1 MFIGYVVQF
10 QAYQPC
16 AWTKPLGGPREAMVE
31 WVNRRHEGNLAWTL
45 RKNWRPH
52 SETVA
57 SRVFA
62 HAFGRSA
69 DTECMPSVF
78 PWGNYGS
85 KRTVKLKN
93 LASMRKIAEVARIL
107 QRMKVGVWWANAQAP
122 VRTQLIRINK
132 IRRMRRRNKVAMRK
146 LNHKSQGEL
155 WNTSQ
160 RWCWPYWPR

>member
-1 MFIGYVVQF
+1 MLLASPLEITRIWRKIFSWHYHPTWIIFNGYVVQF

-85 KRTVKLKN
+85 KWTVKLKN
-93 LASMRKIAEVARIL
+93 LASMRKNCWCGPNPAEDEGWGLMGKRSGSGADAIDSH
-107 QRMKVGVWWANAQAP
+107 Q
-122 VRTQLIRINK
+122 
-132 IRRMRRRNKVAMRK
+132 
-146 LNHKSQGEL
+146 
-155 WNTSQ
+155 
-160 RWCWPYWPR
+160 